1 MLTELFSAC
10 GAVAESFIDQDTFD
24 NVSVAKTQKS
34 VLNRVMVIVF
44 FLVMLFIILFV
55 GKFLWNKVACKY
67 VTIIKPVPSVV
78 ELLAL
83 ILVFDL
89 VLPSC
94 TCGMRM

>member
-1 MLTELFSAC
+1 MLAELFSAC
-10 GAVAESFIDQDTFD
+10 GAVAESFVNQENFGD
-24 NVSVAKTQKS
+24 VAVVNAQKS
-34 VLNRVMVIVF
+34 MLNRVMSIVF

-55 GKFLWNKVACKY
+55 GKFLWNQVACKY

-83 ILVFDL
+83 ILVADL

-94 TCGMRM
+94 NCGMRM

>member
-10 GAVAESFIDQDTFD
+10 GAVAESFVSQETFGD
-24 NVSVAKTQKS
+24 LNVANAQKS
-34 VLNRVMVIVF
+34 MLNRVMIIVF

-55 GKFLWNKVACKY
+55 GKFLWNNVACKY

-83 ILVFDL
+83 ILIADL

-94 TCGMRM
+94 NCGMRM